1 MGDVVTVRLMR
12 HAPTKENLE
21 KRYIGWTDSPLADV
35 SIVPEVDRN
44 VTKVYGSDLIRC
56 QQTAARYFPHAV
68 YEQDA
73 RFRESNFG
81 DFECKTY
88 DELKSDD
95 RYCAWLDN
103 PVENIPPNGEGFDMF
118 CARVV
123 DGFLALPKEE
133 KEYVL
138 VVHGGVIRALL
149 VQFGPEEKPF
159 WSYEVPHDVLFTLT
173 FSQMAWKEGARCMS
187 LSVAP
192 ITGKPSM

>member
-21 KRYIGWTDSPLADV
+21 KRYIGWTDSPLADA

-44 VTKVYGSDLIRC
+44 VTKVYGSDLLRC
-56 QQTAARYFPHAV
+56 KQTAARYF
-68 YEQDA
+68 
-73 RFRESNFG
+73 RELNFG

-103 PVENIPPNGEGFDMF
+103 PIENTPPNGEHFDTF
-118 CARVV
+118 CARVI

-138 VVHGGVIRALL
+138 VVHGGVIRTLL

-173 FSQMAWKEGARCMS
+173 FSQKAWKEGARCKS
-187 LSVAP
+187 LSVEL
-192 ITGKPSM
+192 ITGKTSM